1 VDVTANSLHPGAIV
15 TNLFRHSNII
25 NGTHFNESH
34 NFHVIFSI
42 IGLKI
47 GHSLWIISM
56 KACSDC
62 KVWWNCIITFNEFHI
77 LFQSYGCFMFDS
89 LEKHGHTW
97 KKHLRHNFRN
107 HAAVPPSFHVLPF
120 PLFLKPLLLKR
131 FLLFGT
137 NC

>member
-1 VDVTANSLHPGAIV
+1 MDVTANSLHPGAIV

-34 NFHVIFSI
+34 NFHIIFSI

-47 GHSLWIISM
+47 GNGLWIISM

-77 LFQSYGCFMFDS
+77 LFQSYGYFMFDS
-89 LEKHGHTW
+89 LENMAIHG
-97 KKHLRHNFRN
+97 KNISGIISEIMLQF
-107 HAAVPPSFHVLPF
+107 PPSFHVLPF